1 MPTVV
6 ILDDQ
11 VTNQKIYAKMAASIE
26 DGVEVVTFGE
36 PGLATAWL
44 DHNVPDLVVTD
55 YQMPGM
61 NGAAFIR
68 RLRSNARLEDVPVI
82 VITVFEE
89 RSFRLNALDA
99 GATDFLQSPVDHR
112 EFVTRARNLLKLR
125 RQQLLLADKAV
136 KLERRL
142 ERSERTLERA
152 IRDSGERL
160 AQVVDTVPAMVSAT
174 DHKGRILFANAFM
187 AHFVGCDPAALAR
200 RDLEEVFG
208 EERGRREKALNRLV
222 IEKGE
227 AIAGLEEEMVDP
239 SGVRYWFLATK
250 TPLRDPLDRI
260 VGVVTSALDITDRK
274 ATELHLHTIAH
285 TDSLTGLAN
294 RTAMNARLRLEAA
307 RARRGER
314 CVALHLLDLDQ
325 FKGVNDVL
333 GHATGDLLLQRI
345 AGRLRRF
352 EQEGA
357 VVARL
362 GGDEF
367 AVLQI
372 NLSGP
377 EEAGDL
383 AIRICAAVADP
394 VNLPHASLATSAS
407 IGTAIYPVDGT
418 DDEDLFRNAD
428 LAMYRA
434 KAAGGA
440 QHRFYAADMKLRAEQ
455 AMRLDAELRR
465 AIENREFVLY
475 YQPQVDAQ
483 THRTIGV
490 EALIRW
496 RLPDGTVRTPVSF
509 LQRAEENGMM
519 LQINGYVLR
528 EACRQL
534 ADWNKRGLQDIR
546 MSVNMSPEQFRAKT
560 LPSQVAALIKETGIE
575 ARWLD
580 LELTETTVMEDLDA
594 VAEQLQALR
603 ELGVTISID
612 DFGTGFS
619 SLSYVKRF
627 PADRLKIDQSFV
639 RDLLGNPQ
647 DGAIVKAIL
656 NLGHSLGMDVVAEG
670 VETADHAARLT
681 QEGCD
686 ELQGYHFGRPMP
698 AAEFERLMLGRTKT
712 RAEGRS

>member
-1 MPTVV
+1 MPTIV

-26 DGVEVVTFGE
+26 DEVEVVTFGE
-36 PGLATAWL
+36 PELATAWL
-44 DHNVPDLVVTD
+44 ERNVPSLIVTD

-68 RLRSNARLEDVPVI
+68 RLRGDPRLSDVPVI

-125 RQQLLLADKAV
+125 RQQLLLADKAQ
-136 KLERRL
+136 KLERKL
-142 ERSERTLERA
+142 VRSERTLERA

-174 DHKGRILFANAFM
+174 DAKGRILFANAFL
-187 AHFVGCDPAALAR
+187 ARFVGCDPASLAR
-200 RDLEEVFG
+200 RDLEEAFG

-227 AIAGLEEEMVDP
+227 AIGGLEEELVDP
-239 SGVRYWFLATK
+239 NGVRCWFLATK
-250 TPLRDPLDRI
+250 TPLRDPFDRVI
-260 VGVVTSALDITDRK
+260 GVVTSALDITDRK
-274 ATELHLHTIAH
+274 ATEIHLHTIAH
-285 TDSLTGLAN
+285 TDALTGLAN
-294 RTAMNARLRLEAA
+294 RTALTARLRLEAA

-314 CVALHLLDLDQ
+314 FFALHLLDLDG
-325 FKGVNDVL
+325 FKDVNDVL
-333 GHATGDLLLQRI
+333 GHATGDVLLQKI

-372 NLSGP
+372 NLASQ
-377 EEAGDL
+377 EAAADM
-383 AIRICAAVADP
+383 AARICDAVADP
-394 VNLPHASLATSAS
+394 VPLPNRPLETSAS
-407 IGTAIYPVDGT
+407 VGTAIYPVDGT

-434 KAAGGA
+434 KASGGG

-455 AMRLDAELRR
+455 AMRLDADLRS
-465 AIENREFVLY
+465 AIQNKEFVLF
-475 YQPQVDAQ
+475 YQPQVDAE
-483 THRTIGV
+483 THRVVGV

-496 RLPDGTVRTPVSF
+496 RLPDGSMRTPVAF

-519 LQINGYVLR
+519 LQINGFVLR

-534 ADWNKRGLQDIR
+534 AAWADVGLDDLR
-546 MSVNMSPEQFRAKT
+546 MSVNLSPIQFRSRD
-560 LPSQVAALIKETGIE
+560 LPAEVARLIAETGIDPT
-575 ARWLD
+575 RLD
-580 LELTETTVMEDLDA
+580 LELTETTVMEDHDA

-603 ELGVTISID
+603 GLGVTISID
-612 DFGTGFS
+612 DFGTGFC

-639 RDLLGNPQ
+639 QEVTTNPQ
-647 DGAIVKAIL
+647 DAAIVKAIL
-656 NLGHSLGMDVVAEG
+656 NLGHSLGMAVVAEG
-670 VETADHAARLT
+670 VETAEQAARLA

-686 ELQGYHFGRPMP
+686 ELQGYHFGKPMP
-698 AAEFERLMLGRTKT
+698 ARDFARQMISRGRG
-712 RAEGRS
+712 RAEAG